1 MGSFNKRMK
10 RKQQQAD
17 AEKNKQHSNLLE
29 VKLSNQIK
37 AKQYEKALDTLA
49 ELVESKNVSP
59 EAMYEGALAYFML
72 GDYDRAATWVN
83 NTLNFA
89 PGHVRARLLLA
100 RICIQQDR
108 KDDAYAVI
116 DFILDKG
123 KGSLRD
129 DEMDEIKNILGV
141 CSKGDRDRIRKSFP
155 NVAEVLDQVAVETG
169 NTGISEDASQLLSKL
184 KAKIADKKETVR
196 DAAEH
201 KASATE
207 LLQALKEKVNAINTK
222 KDAKTYDEIIEAKAD
237 EIAEEISEEIA
248 ENLSTKITNA
258 IFGDDSKKKD
268 SEEQVLDVEPLEEET
283 VEETDTEE
291 SEADDAEA
299 ADVRETEAEVPNETE
314 DDSSDAAAVLDE
326 ILSQKIP
333 AMEKVRVL
341 NAYAGDYYVKDQL
354 ENAKLLLEA
363 ALELD
368 IDDNTL
374 RNLAVLYH
382 DLGDK
387 EKALEMASKMH
398 HTYFALLRVLK
409 ND

>member
-10 RKQQQAD
+10 KKQQQAD
-17 AEKNKQHSNLLE
+17 AEKNKQHCNLLE

-37 AKQYEKALDTLA
+37 AKQYDKALDTLA

-123 KGSLRD
+123 KGSLRE

-141 CSKGDRDRIRKSFP
+141 CGKSDRDRIRKSFP
-155 NVAEVLDQVAVETG
+155 HVAEVLDQVAVETG

-237 EIAEEISEEIA
+237 EIAEEISEEVA

-258 IFGDDSKKKD
+258 IFGDDSKKKTT
-268 SEEQVLDVEPLEEET
+268 EEEALDVEPLVEEPLEEIDAEETEEE
-283 VEETDTEE
+283 
-291 SEADDAEA
+291 S
-299 ADVRETEAEVPNETE
+299 PNEVE
-314 DDSSDAAAVLDE
+314 DESSEAAAVLE
-326 ILSQKIP
+326 EVMSQRIP

-341 NAYAGDYYVKDQL
+341 NAYAGGYYVKNQL
-354 ENAKLLLEA
+354 ADAKLLLEA

-382 DLGDK
+382 DMGDK
-387 EKALEMASKMH
+387 EKALAMASKMH
-398 HTYFALLRVLK
+398 NTYFALLRVLK